1 MPCCRRHQCAV
12 VCMYD
17 ATHFELLGKLRI
29 ISDLVA
35 IVELDEQTS
44 EAGLNGLDAVAA
56 HRLNAG

>member
-1 MPCCRRHQCAV
+1 
-12 VCMYD
+12 MYD

-56 HRLNAG
+56 HRLNAD